1 MWIDA
6 MRMKKFNTVISLRKL
21 FSIIPHCIL
30 LVLTPIIL
38 YGLINTVSNDVTQY
52 AIIWGLLNGNEF
64 FESFLALRYEL
75 GSLYVLWLFANLFS
89 AATSF
94 YLVGI
99 IALSIKYYLFNRYL
113 KYPLIAYF
121 LYVITFAHILDGNQ
135 IRVALSACII
145 FYALFT
151 SPTSKYTYIWLSL
164 AAVLFHYSGII
175 ILFLYF
181 VRLPL
186 LPIAGIFFGSIVL
199 EEIVMSSNYFEFAW
213 IWVASEGKVNFTNS
227 FFIMQVFIF
236 IVCAFNWKS
245 LSEGQRRGAL
255 FNMIGVVTYISF
267 ADNPIVA
274 HRIRELSQ
282 LGIIAILFFGA
293 FRLTIVKLVTATC
306 FAYIVGYNLLLI
318 VLELM
323 LI

>member
-1 MWIDA
+1 
-6 MRMKKFNTVISLRKL
+6 MRMKKLNTAISLRKL

-30 LVLTPIIL
+30 LILTPIIL

-52 AIIWGLLNGNEF
+52 AIIWDLLNDFEF
-64 FESFLALRYEL
+64 FESFLALRYEI
-75 GSLYVLWLFANLFS
+75 GSLYVMWLSTSLFS
-89 AATSF
+89 TATSF

-121 LYVITFAHILDGNQ
+121 LYVITFAHILDANQ
-135 IRVALSACII
+135 IRVALSACVI
-145 FYALFT
+145 FYALFK

-181 VRLPL
+181 VRWPL
-186 LPIAGIFFGSIVL
+186 VPIAGIFFGSLVFD
-199 EEIVMSSNYFEFAW
+199 EIIKSSNYFEFAQ
-213 IWVASEGKVNFTNS
+213 IWLSDLKGQVNFTNS
-227 FFIMQVFIF
+227 FFVMQVFIS

-255 FNMIGVVTYISF
+255 FNIIGVVTYISF
-267 ADNPIVA
+267 VDNPIVA

-282 LGIIAILFFGA
+282 LGIIPILFCDA

>member
-1 MWIDA
+1 
-6 MRMKKFNTVISLRKL
+6 MRMQKLNAKISIRKL
-21 FSIIPHCIL
+21 FSIIPHSIL

-38 YGLINTVSNDVTQY
+38 YGLINYISNDVTNY
-52 AIIWGLLNGNEF
+52 TILWRRLHGFEF
-64 FESFLALRYEL
+64 FESYFKFRYEL
-75 GSLYVLWLFANLFS
+75 GSIYVLWLFANLFS

-113 KYPLIAYF
+113 NYPLIAYF
-121 LYVITFAHILDGNQ
+121 LYVITFAHVLDANQ
-135 IRVALSACII
+135 IRAALSACII

-164 AAVLFHYSGII
+164 VAVLFHYSGII

-181 VRLPL
+181 VRWPL
-186 LPIAGIFFGSIVL
+186 VPLAGIFFGSFVWDQI
-199 EEIVMSSNYFEFAW
+199 IISSNYLVFAQGW
-213 IWVASEGKVNFTNS
+213 LTDLGGKVNFTNV
-227 FFIMQVFIF
+227 FFIMQVFIC

-267 ADNPIVA
+267 VDNSIVA

-282 LGIIAILFFGA
+282 LGIFTILFFSA
-293 FRLTIVKLVTATC
+293 FRLTIVELVTATC
-306 FAYIVGYNLLLI
+306 FAVIVSYTLFLIFLELLL
-318 VLELM
+318 L
-323 LI
+323 